1 MVSGGGTGINEAW
14 RFTPNGDPNYSIEWS
29 DDSGN
34 IVGDTE
40 SITVSP
46 EVTTTYRAKITYTNC
61 DLEEEVF
68 FDETT
73 VVVNRPYNI
82 PDLGPNQ
89 QRCEGTGGVVLDA
102 TASSSSV
109 SYQWFKD
116 GVLLNSETSP
126 QYTVVEGESGL
137 YSVTVDDGQGCVQSE
152 EVQIDFVAN
161 PTVVPIA
168 NYTLCD
174 IDGDGEAVFDLT
186 SKDVEIAD
194 GQDVMVSY
202 HLTQNEAEN
211 GAGNLM
217 SPYQSSSQVIWVRME
232 DVSTGCRSVTSF
244 NLVVATSPMVQTVTI
259 NECDDASE
267 DGYAVFDLTTAQA
280 EIVAPSNEIDFVF
293 TYYHDSELNS
303 PILAPDTYT
312 NTSAGSEVVYV
323 SIENA
328 QGCSAQTTLTL
339 SVNSLPPFSPSSDM
353 YYCEVDT
360 DEVETIPLT
369 EFDNFILEG
378 ADGSGYSIT
387 YHLNVSDAENGISPI
402 SDPFTNTSN
411 PQQLVARVEEITT
424 NCYKVYAFNLHI
436 ASSPQLVTGTQMQE
450 CDTSNGANTA
460 VFDLMAVSDDLLS
473 SGNSAD
479 FEFSFYTDSNLSN
492 QINSPSSFTNTSNP
506 QMVYVRAR
514 NRDTGCEG
522 STTLELEVLPKPFV
536 ALPPNVILCSDDTNG
551 VLLGAD
557 LGNNILYQWN
567 NGATTPTITVFT
579 PGDYYV
585 LITDTM
591 TGCIFTSNTTS
602 VSLASVPDFTPEIR
616 QSPAFMGN
624 HTIEVVVR
632 ESGDYE
638 YRLDNGMYQMS
649 GVFTNVVPGQHFITI
664 RERNGCGELVVEALV
679 LDYLRFFTP
688 NGDGYTDNWNIIG
701 LENQP
706 SAEIYLFDRYGK
718 FIKQLD
724 PTGPGWD
731 GTYNGRMLPSTDYW
745 FKVIYTDPSDNSKR
759 EFRSHFSLKR

>member
-1 MVSGGGTGINEAW
+1 M
-14 RFTPNGDPNYSIEWS
+14 
-29 DDSGN
+29 
-34 IVGDTE
+34 
-40 SITVSP
+40 
-46 EVTTTYRAKITYTNC
+46 
-61 DLEEEVF
+61 
-68 FDETT
+68 
-73 VVVNRPYNI
+73 
-82 PDLGPNQ
+82 
-89 QRCEGTGGVVLDA
+89 
-102 TASSSSV
+102 
-109 SYQWFKD
+109 
-116 GVLLNSETSP
+116 
-126 QYTVVEGESGL
+126 
-137 YSVTVDDGQGCVQSE
+137 
-152 EVQIDFVAN
+152 
-161 PTVVPIA
+161 
-168 NYTLCD
+168 
-174 IDGDGEAVFDLT
+174 
-186 SKDVEIAD
+186 
-194 GQDVMVSY
+194 
-202 HLTQNEAEN
+202 
-211 GAGNLM
+211 
-217 SPYQSSSQVIWVRME
+217 
-232 DVSTGCRSVTSF
+232 
-244 NLVVATSPMVQTVTI
+244 
-259 NECDDASE
+259 
-267 DGYAVFDLTTAQA
+267 
-280 EIVAPSNEIDFVF
+280 
-293 TYYHDSELNS
+293 
-303 PILAPDTYT
+303 
-312 NTSAGSEVVYV
+312 
-323 SIENA
+323 
-328 QGCSAQTTLTL
+328 
-339 SVNSLPPFSPSSDM
+339 
-353 YYCEVDT
+353 
-360 DEVETIPLT
+360 
-369 EFDNFILEG
+369 
-378 ADGSGYSIT
+378 
-387 YHLNVSDAENGISPI
+387 
-402 SDPFTNTSN
+402 
-411 PQQLVARVEEITT
+411 VARVEEITT